1 MTRYWLTYRI
11 VSSSKRF
18 NAPMVARMMNWF
30 VLRGSMIMLFWSAV
44 LYWIGFSMLR
54 PMVALYFG
62 DAGYSAILIG
72 LMMATNAVI
81 PVIFAMPAGSI
92 IDRIGSRNAVFIG
105 SSVMI
110 LSGGMYLL
118 GGGFNWLWPVLVG
131 QILNGV
137 GSLLSWGALQAS
149 AAIASNDHNTLH
161 KRREH
166 LLPNFAFVNSI
177 AQFGGPVLG
186 GILAD
191 AGSFLW
197 VFITFIGIA
206 VLSAGSA
213 LFLPKHNK
221 AEARRQK
228 ELTFKFWQSYGSGVT
243 LMQTNRPF
251 MISIILNA
259 ILFILV
265 DIKGTFLPLY
275 LATMNLSNTQIGS
288 ILSISGVAAI
298 TVRPFVGFLLRSL
311 GHQWIMIISILV
323 GGVCLT
329 ALGFQPTIWL
339 VITLVF
345 AWGLCTGVNQPM
357 ALIMVAR
364 SVASEQQGMGMSL
377 RTMSNR
383 IVQVVNPVVFGGVS
397 GLIGLTFGFGALG
410 IILIGVS
417 AGMYGYLK
425 PTLPVQQR

>member
-1 MTRYWLTYRI
+1 
-11 VSSSKRF
+11 
-18 NAPMVARMMNWF
+18 
-30 VLRGSMIMLFWSAV
+30 MLFWSAI

-72 LMMATNAVI
+72 LMMATNAII
-81 PVIFAMPAGSI
+81 PVLFAMPTGSI
-92 IDRIGSRNAVFIG
+92 IDRIGSRNAVLIG
-105 SSVMI
+105 SFVMI
-110 LSGGMYLL
+110 VSGVMYLL
-118 GGGFNWLWPVLVG
+118 GGSLNWLCPIILG
-131 QILNGV
+131 QILNGI

-149 AAIASNDHNTLH
+149 AAIASNDTKL
-161 KRREH
+161 RRRDSF
-166 LLPNFAFVNSI
+166 LPNFSFVNSI
-177 AQFGGPVLG
+177 AQFGGPVVG
-186 GILAD
+186 GVLAD

-197 VFITFIGIA
+197 VFTSFIGIA
-206 VLSAGSA
+206 IMSAGSA
-213 LFLPKHNK
+213 FFLPKHDK
-221 AEARRQK
+221 ASTHRKK
-228 ELTFKFWQSYGSGVT
+228 ELVFRFWRSYGSGVN

-251 MISIILNA
+251 MISIVLNA

-275 LATMNLSNTQIGS
+275 LASMNLSNTQIGS

-298 TVRPFVGFLLRSL
+298 AVRPFVGLLLRTL
-311 GHQWIMIISILV
+311 GHQWIMIISILA

-329 ALGFQPTIWL
+329 VLGFEPAIGL
-339 VITLVF
+339 VIALVF
-345 AWGLCTGVNQPM
+345 GWGLCTGVNQPM
-357 ALIMVAR
+357 ALIMVAQ
-364 SVASEQQGMGMSL
+364 SVGSEQQGMGMSL

-410 IILIGVS
+410 VVLIGLS

-425 PTLPVQQR
+425 PVLPAHQR